1 MCRPAAAVRWGAQE
15 TPDLGKEELAFAK
28 VQDDADQAGAT
39 NFVSSLELLYRCGR
53 LAAACVALVRQAT
66 HRRSDT
72 LFVMCVCRCVGVSV
86 SVSVSVCVPAWPPP
100 HTFAEQSAPSRCPRT
115 PLLASRRMLHCRW
128 MHSACLQACCS
139 ERRGMP
145 CQRCGPSERLGCWCA
160 DSTRLAPSA
169 TYVRRVWVP
178 CCSSGLQAHLL

>member
-28 VQDDADQAGAT
+28 VQDEADQAGAT
-39 NFVSSLELLYRCGR
+39 NFVSSLELLYRCSSVCR
-53 LAAACVALVRQAT
+53 PCPPSHSPPLRHLVCDVCVSVCL
-66 HRRSDT
+66 
-72 LFVMCVCRCVGVSV
+72 CVCV